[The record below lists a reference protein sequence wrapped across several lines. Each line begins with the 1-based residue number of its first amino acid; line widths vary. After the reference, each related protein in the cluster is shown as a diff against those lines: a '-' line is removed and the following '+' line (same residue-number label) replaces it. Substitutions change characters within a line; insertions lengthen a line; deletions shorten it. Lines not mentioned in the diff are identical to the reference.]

1 MIADFIRILRAADV
15 RVSPA
20 EAIDAVA
27 VIEAIGLQ
35 YRSLL
40 KHALSHS
47 LAKTEAEKFAFDE
60 CFESYFVPPREQPP
74 QAEQPSD
81 TNDEAP
87 ADEQSEAAAEDDQ
100 AGDEENL
107 DQQGLPA
114 GGGEASAADGPPASL
129 TQMIET
135 NDQAALQAAMAEA
148 ASAAGVQEARL
159 FTQQGMFSRRII
171 EAMGLD
177 DLDAS
182 IRQARDGGDAE
193 RAEKLQQ
200 GRAQLFE
207 DIHDFV

>member
-35 YRSLL
+35 DRSLL

-87 ADEQSEAAAEDDQ
+87 AD
-100 AGDEENL
+100 
-107 DQQGLPA
+107 
-114 GGGEASAADGPPASL
+114 
-129 TQMIET
+129 
-135 NDQAALQAAMAEA
+135 
-148 ASAAGVQEARL
+148 
-159 FTQQGMFSRRII
+159 
-171 EAMGLD
+171 
-177 DLDAS
+177 
-182 IRQARDGGDAE
+182 
-193 RAEKLQQ
+193 
-200 GRAQLFE
+200 
-207 DIHDFV
+207 